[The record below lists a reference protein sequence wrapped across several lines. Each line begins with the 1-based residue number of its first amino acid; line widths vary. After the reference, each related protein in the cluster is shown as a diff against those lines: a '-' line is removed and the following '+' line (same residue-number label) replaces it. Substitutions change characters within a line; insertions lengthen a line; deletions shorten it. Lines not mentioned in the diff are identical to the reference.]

1 MSDDM
6 IADSFITSNV
16 AARKRQRAS
25 QNESE
30 PASNLFPFDRWL
42 QSIDKTPA
50 TGWRWRQRGWIVT
63 VNICGRVYV
72 SRDEIKRFEE
82 RAASGEFSTGLVTP
96 TRKGGGSM
104 IT

>member
-25 QNESE
+25 QNEAE
-30 PASNLFPFDRWL
+30 PASNLLPFDRWL

-63 VNICGRVYV
+63 INICGRVYV
-72 SRDEIKRFEE
+72 NRDEIKRFEE
-82 RAASGEFSTGLVTP
+82 RAASGGVSKMDVTP
-96 TRKGGGSM
+96 ARKDRGK
-104 IT
+104 